1 MINRV
6 KTFTKE
12 DCNKIETTVDNLD
25 KLWINRSC
33 TRRFSYENQMH
44 ISRAPFWTLGAVS
57 YLDHVKS
64 SDQYDKHRDY
74 LNPVLLKK
82 FNWIYEIIC
91 ERLQGEL
98 GEPVVI
104 DGFLAHPGFHIFSAK
119 SGTTIEPEYIKM
131 FEQPLGSV
139 HVDVQWE
146 EHHDYW
152 QTFDKVNLEDT
163 LSFTVPIKLP
173 SGGGGLYTWADEV
186 NPYSFNYTTN
196 ENKLAELEH
205 PCVTNLYTEGEMIY
219 FIGHLLHQMMPGVNV
234 QPTDRRITV
243 QGHGQKCDGVWRL
256 YW

>member
-1 MINRV
+1 MIHRV
-6 KTFTKE
+6 KTFSKE
-12 DCNKIETTVDNLD
+12 DCNKIETSVDNLD

-33 TRRFSYENQMH
+33 TRRFSYENQMR

-57 YLDHVKS
+57 YLDHVK
-64 SDQYDKHRDY
+64 DPEQYDKHRNY
-74 LNPVLLKK
+74 VNPVMYKK

-91 ERLQGEL
+91 ERLQSDL
-98 GEPVVI
+98 QEPVVI

-119 SGTTIEPEYIKM
+119 TGDSIEPEYLKM
-131 FEQPLGSV
+131 FEKPLGSV

-146 EHHDYW
+146 EHHDHW
-152 QTFDKVNLEDT
+152 QTFKEVDLENT

-196 ENKLAELEH
+196 ENKLAELESPAITH
-205 PCVTNLYTEGEMIY
+205 LYTEGEMIY

-234 QPTDRRITV
+234 QPDDRRITV

>member
-12 DCNKIETTVDNLD
+12 DCNKIETTVDSLD

-33 TRRFSYENQMH
+33 TRRFSYENKMH

-64 SDQYDKHRDY
+64 GDQYDKHRDY
-74 LNPVLLKK
+74 VNPVLYKK
-82 FNWIYEIIC
+82 FNWIYEIITKK
-91 ERLQGEL
+91 LQEAL
-98 GEPVVI
+98 GDPVVI
-104 DGFLAHPGFHIFSAK
+104 DKFLAHPGFHIFATK
-119 SGTTIEPEYIKM
+119 TGTTIEPEYMKL

-152 QTFDKVNLEDT
+152 QTFDEVNLEDT

-196 ENKLAELEH
+196 EVKLSELEH
-205 PCVTNLYTEGEMIY
+205 PCVSNLYTEGEMIY

>member
-12 DCNKIETTVDNLD
+12 DCNKIETTVDSLD

-33 TRRFSYENQMH
+33 TRRFSYENKMH

-64 SDQYDKHRDY
+64 GDQYDKHRDY
-74 LNPVLLKK
+74 VNPVLYKK
-82 FNWIYEIIC
+82 FNWIYEIITKK
-91 ERLQGEL
+91 LQEAL

-104 DGFLAHPGFHIFSAK
+104 DKFLAHPGFHIFATK
-119 SGTTIEPEYIKM
+119 IGTTIEPEYMKL

-152 QTFDKVNLEDT
+152 QTFDEVNLEDT

-196 ENKLAELEH
+196 EVKLSELEH
-205 PCVTNLYTEGEMIY
+205 PCVSNLYTEGEMIY
-219 FIGHLLHQMMPGVNV
+219 FVGHLLHQMMPGVNV

>member
-12 DCNKIETTVDNLD
+12 DCNKIETTVDSLD

-33 TRRFSYENQMH
+33 TRRFSYENKMH

-64 SDQYDKHRDY
+64 GDQYDKHRDY
-74 LNPVLLKK
+74 VNPVLYKK
-82 FNWIYEIIC
+82 FNWIYEIIT
-91 ERLQGEL
+91 EKLQEAL
-98 GEPVVI
+98 GDPVVI
-104 DGFLAHPGFHIFSAK
+104 DKFLAHPGFHIFATK
-119 SGTTIEPEYIKM
+119 TGTTIEPEYMKL

-152 QTFDKVNLEDT
+152 QTFDEVNLEDT

-196 ENKLAELEH
+196 EVKLSELEH
-205 PCVTNLYTEGEMIY
+205 PCVSNLYTEGEMIY